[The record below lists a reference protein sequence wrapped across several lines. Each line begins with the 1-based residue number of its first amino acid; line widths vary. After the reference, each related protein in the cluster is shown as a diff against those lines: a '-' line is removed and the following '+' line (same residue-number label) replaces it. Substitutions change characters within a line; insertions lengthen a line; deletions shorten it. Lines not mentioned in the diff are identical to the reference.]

1 MKKTRLIALLLAF
14 VMVLGLAAC
23 SSKTGTTDPETTA
36 APETS
41 TPKAEDPK
49 QDDAPEEAA
58 PAEKK
63 NIKFYAKIVEYASG
77 EPMCEALTEMVSD
90 KYNVECLQVDWG
102 NLDTVIRTA
111 ISSGEPCDIYEYWPQ
126 NIKPLVDSGMCLDL
140 TDYLMAN
147 DGEWFNTFVPGTL
160 EAGNYD
166 GKYYA
171 VPLNANYSIMV
182 ANKTMLDEAGIEIP
196 ENWTWE
202 EFTNVC
208 AQLQAKGLFGVA
220 ANTDNQQGDW
230 FFRNGLLSLSAST
243 GNLEKMAEGSIPCTD
258 EIFNTCFSNVAGLYE
273 SGYMYPGEGAVTL
286 TLDEAKAAFYQ
297 GKAAIFC
304 CTSASLSTT
313 VADADFEAV
322 VLPWPSM
329 GNVNAVLGGYDGL
342 FIPSNVADPDAAVE
356 VLKAYLSA
364 DIQKIH
370 ADAGFSVVNNS
381 VEITDELTKQVVE
394 QSSNVYTREFQAI
407 DAKVQE
413 YMVNQALAEVV
424 LGGGVESALNTLEQ
438 LRVAAVG

>member
-1 MKKTRLIALLLAF
+1 MKKTRLIALLLALAL
-14 VMVLGLAAC
+14 VLGLTACGAKQTETPAAEAENEVA
-23 SSKTGTTDPETTA
+23 ETPA
-36 APETS
+36 NNET
-41 TPKAEDPK
+41 E
-49 QDDAPEEAA
+49 A
-58 PAEKK
+58 PAEEEEAPVEKK
-63 NIKFYAKIVEYASG
+63 DIKFYAKIVEYASG
-77 EPMCEALTEMVSD
+77 EPMCEALTELVSD

-147 DGEWFNTFVPGTL
+147 DGEWYNTFVDGTL

-196 ENWTWE
+196 ENWTWD
-202 EFTNVC
+202 EFTAVC
-208 AQLQAKGLFGVA
+208 AQLQEKGLFGVA

-230 FFRNGLLSLSAST
+230 FFRNGLLSLSASADK
-243 GNLEKMAEGSIPCTD
+243 LEEMAAGSIACAD
-258 EIFNTCFSNVAGLYE
+258 DIFTTCFNNVAGLYRN
-273 SGYMYPGEGAVTL
+273 GYMYPGEGAVTL

-304 CTSASLSTT
+304 CTSASLTTT

-329 GNVNAVLGGYDGL
+329 GEVNAVLGGYDGL
-342 FIPSNVADPDAAVE
+342 FIPSNVEDPDAAVE

-424 LGGGVESALNTLEQ
+424 LGGGTESALSALEA

>member
-1 MKKTRLIALLLAF
+1 MKKTRLIALLLAL
-14 VMVLGLAAC
+14 VMVFGLAAC
-23 SSKTGTTDPETTA
+23 AAKETTKEA
-36 APETS
+36 EEAPEAS
-41 TPKAEDPK
+41 
-49 QDDAPEEAA
+49 APEVEETPAQDSVPEEEA

-63 NIKFYAKIVEYASG
+63 SIKFYGKIVEYASG
-77 EPMCEALTEMVSD
+77 EPMCEALTEMVAD
-90 KYNVECLQVDWG
+90 KYDVECLQVDWG

-111 ISSGEPCDIYEYWPQ
+111 ISSGEPCDVYEYWPQ

-147 DGEWFNTFVPGTL
+147 DGEWFNTFVSGTL

-196 ENWTWE
+196 ENWTWA
-202 EFTNVC
+202 EFTDVC

-230 FFRNGLLSLSAST
+230 FFRNGLLSLSASADK
-243 GNLEKMAEGSIPCTD
+243 LEEMAAGSIACTD
-258 EIFNTCFSNVAGLYE
+258 DIFTTCFNNVAGLY
-273 SGYMYPGEGAVTL
+273 SNGYMYPGEGAVTL

-297 GKAAIFC
+297 SKAAIFC

-329 GNVNAVLGGYDGL
+329 GEVNAVLGGYDGL

-407 DAKVQE
+407 DAKIQE

-424 LGGGVESALNTLEQ
+424 LGGGTESALDALEA